1 MKLKTLILLIERGM
15 SMGYGSMSSNDTK
28 LRPTPGGWNDDAPN
42 WDGIVEGKDWFCYME
57 GNDWQT
63 KRSGATIYINEDEK
77 PHKMWIKIKTHGLRK
92 PNDTNESY
100 KERVRKH
107 TNKVARSWMSA
118 AKKIHN
124 NPDINEAGNPVPITW
139 KQSFREALKDFK
151 LKAHLAEC
159 GEQEIAPVADPVNFT
174 PRIGENVMQPQKI
187 SYSAVVLEKRDH
199 EKLLEFFKDSL
210 PSGWSQYAHHMTI
223 KMGELPQEKK
233 QDIGKEVQLTA
244 YEIGKSDKAIAVKV
258 KGYWTT
264 NQIAHITLAVNKN
277 EGGKPVDSNKIT
289 NWESLPNTIPI
300 TGTVTEIFSKT

>member
-1 MKLKTLILLIERGM
+1 MKLKTIIQLSEWI
-15 SMGYGSMSSNDTK
+15 SHSPAVNANPDSK
-28 LRPTPGGWNDDAPN
+28 LRPTPGGWNDDSPN

-57 GNDWQT
+57 GNDWHA

-77 PHKMWIKIKTHGLRK
+77 PHKMWIKIKTSNLRK

-139 KQSFREALKDFK
+139 KQAFREAMKDSK

-174 PRIGENVMQPQKI
+174 PRISENVMQPRKI

-210 PSGWSQYAHHMTI
+210 PSDWSQYAHHMTI
-223 KMGELPQEKK
+223 KMGELPPEKK
-233 QDIGKEVQLTA
+233 QDLGKTVKLTA
-244 YEIGKSDKAIAVKV
+244 YEFGKSDLAIAVKV

-277 EGGKPVDSNKIT
+277 GGGKPVDSNKIT
-289 NWESLPNTIPI
+289 NWEPLPNTIPLD
-300 TGTVTEIFSKT
+300 GEVKEIPFK